1 MEDPHFIAPFN
12 GILSPKICDKCCQYL
27 IVYIDFRLGKM
38 FTPLTAFRWDCL
50 KCKLADN
57 TVFCRLHITRNPH

>member
-1 MEDPHFIAPFN
+1 MEDPHLIAPFN

-38 FTPLTAFRWDCL
+38 FTPLTAFR
-50 KCKLADN
+50 
-57 TVFCRLHITRNPH
+57 